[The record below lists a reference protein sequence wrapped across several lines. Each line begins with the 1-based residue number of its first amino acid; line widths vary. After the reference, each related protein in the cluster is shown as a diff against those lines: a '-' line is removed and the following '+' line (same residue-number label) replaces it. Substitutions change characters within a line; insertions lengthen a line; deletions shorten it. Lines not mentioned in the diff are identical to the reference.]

1 MSRYV
6 LDHHLEGEKKR
17 LALMSSL
24 LDPMH
29 GLKWYTESYIERY
42 RTDSDD
48 KEEQAEV
55 DRAWKAALANAC
67 AARISNRRNWRGSVP
82 HFLHKRTNKD
92 CGVDYVLTVRRLGC
106 TLPASTGASE
116 RADIDVARPERVLYS
131 RRAALNST

>member
-1 MSRYV
+1 MSQYV

-17 LALMSSL
+17 LALMSQL

-29 GLKWYTESYIERY
+29 GLKRYTKSYIERY

-67 AARISNRRNWRGSVP
+67 AARISNRRNLRES
-82 HFLHKRTNKD
+82 
-92 CGVDYVLTVRRLGC
+92 VLTFY
-106 TLPASTGASE
+106 TN
-116 RADIDVARPERVLYS
+116 ARTRIAGLIMS
-131 RRAALNST
+131 

>member
-1 MSRYV
+1 MCRYV

-29 GLKWYTESYIERY
+29 GLKRYTESYIERY

-55 DRAWKAALANAC
+55 DRAWK
-67 AARISNRRNWRGSVP
+67 RRWRM
-82 HFLHKRTNKD
+82 
-92 CGVDYVLTVRRLGC
+92 
-106 TLPASTGASE
+106 PA
-116 RADIDVARPERVLYS
+116 
-131 RRAALNST
+131 RRAFQIEGIGEGRSSLFTQTHEQGSRG